1 MTRRTGL
8 GATHPASIPLHTLE
22 RGEIPE
28 RIECSPRYYPERF
41 LRIQPGTNEP
51 VTASDP
57 DFLYAAPDQA
67 ACAAFIK
74 ESRIKCAKA
83 AKPHRKSG
91 GCPCRVKPTTMSR
104 CCVRA

>member
-1 MTRRTGL
+1 MTRRIGL

-67 ACAAFIK
+67 ACAALVK
-74 ESRIKCAKA
+74 ESRVKCAKA
-83 AKPHRKSG
+83 TNYTGNPGEALA
-91 GCPCRVKPTTMSR
+91 V
-104 CCVRA
+104 

>member
-1 MTRRTGL
+1 MFSL
-8 GATHPASIPLHTLE
+8 N

-28 RIECSPRYYPERF
+28 RIAYSSSYYPKRF
-41 LRIQPGTNEP
+41 RMVAPNINEP

-67 ACAAFIK
+67 ACAAFVK

-83 AKPHRKSG
+83 TNYTENPGEALA
-91 GCPCRVKPTTMSR
+91 V
-104 CCVRA
+104 